1 MAKALKPI
9 VFVLLL
15 LSIVSLILGF
25 LLFGKREVYKESTAK
40 SRSALSEIARN
51 LKFDDFRAS
60 DLVVTDPAQFPQMD
74 KSLNLLAAAA
84 QLKTDELETTQ
95 QALDVSREERDQARD
110 EANRAIADREA
121 AEDEA
126 ARLNQEVAAKS
137 AEVTR
142 QQARLDELQQDK
154 VDLQLQTDELNT
166 KLATVEDEL
175 RDVQD
180 QLVTLEQENS
190 DLLSQLGYGNNK
202 QLPKGLTGRVVLVNK
217 DWNFVVIN
225 LGSDQGLVS
234 DAEMLIHRGDQL
246 VGKITISDVS
256 RNLAIADLNRNS
268 LQDSVME
275 GDYVVY

>member
-180 QLVTLEQENS
+180 QLVTLADAQAVGVAE
-190 DLLSQLGYGNNK
+190 LVV
-202 QLPKGLTGRVVLVNK
+202 TGMPRTGQAEGVRPAWWPWITWTSPSTTERSASSWARRVR
-217 DWNFVVIN
+217 
-225 LGSDQGLVS
+225 GSRRCCTAS
-234 DAEMLIHRGDQL
+234 AA
-246 VGKITISDVS
+246 S
-256 RNLAIADLNRNS
+256 NP
-268 LQDSVME
+268 
-275 GDYVVY
+275 

>member
-15 LSIVSLILGF
+15 LSIVSLILGIM
-25 LLFGKREVYKESTAK
+25 LFGKREVLRATNDK
-40 SRSALSEIARN
+40 SKAALTEIARN
-51 LKFDDFRAS
+51 LKFDEFRAG
-60 DLVVTDPAQFPQMD
+60 DLVVEDAGQLPRLD
-74 KSLNLLAAAA
+74 KGLNLLATAA

-95 QALDVSREERDQARD
+95 QALDVAREERDQARD

-126 ARLNQEVAAKS
+126 ARLNQELAAKS

-142 QQARLDELQQDK
+142 QQTRIDTLEQDK
-154 VDLQLQTDELNT
+154 VDLQLQTDQLNT
-166 KLATVEDEL
+166 QLATVEDDL
-175 RDVQD
+175 RDAQD
-180 QLVTLEQENS
+180 QVYTLEQENR
-190 DLLSQLGYGNNK
+190 DLLAQLGYGDSK
-202 QLPKGLTGRVVLVNK
+202 QLPRGLTGRVLLVNK

-234 DAEMLIHRGDQL
+234 GAEMLMHRGDKL
-246 VGKITISDVS
+246 LGRVTISEVE
-256 RNLAIADLNRNS
+256 RNLAVANLDPAS
-268 LQDSVME
+268 LQGRVKE

>member
-190 DLLSQLGYGNNK
+190 DLLSQLGYGTNK

>member
-51 LKFDDFRAS
+51 LKFDDFRAA